1 MRLIAVACGA
11 SVAVSLLFGGTS
23 RGGVAGAIVSLAAL
37 PLLVALLLE
46 PKDWS
51 RGRGAAIALVALA
64 VATPLLQLIPLPP
77 SLWTALPGRMAVV
90 ETYRAADLA
99 LPWAGVTVSAY
110 STQRALFALLAPVA
124 IFLGALACRREE
136 RRALFGLA
144 LIAGA
149 GSALLEFLQIM
160 DGAESALRFY
170 QPSDGAVGV
179 GLFANRNHAA
189 ALLYCTIP
197 IAAAVLD
204 PSRSRRPM
212 LRLAAMA
219 GFYLVIALGLMMT
232 GSRSALIFGGVAF
245 VLTFALLLRESVT
258 ASFGMGRRPVAFA
271 VGGLLLVVGL
281 LAPAFGL
288 DYILERFAAHEV
300 GAGDRATLAR
310 ISFAAAR
317 GFFPFGSGLGTFERV
332 YPLYETREAIAPAI
346 VNHAHDD
353 WLEIAI
359 EAGLPGLV
367 ILMGTL
373 VLFGVCVLRN
383 RREPDT
389 RVRRDRDAAGIVI
402 ALLLAHSLLDYPL
415 RMPALSAIFAVSAAI
430 LFGAFGIDRRRRSV
444 SGHGRM

>member
-11 SVAVSLLFGGTS
+11 AVAASLLFGGTS
-23 RGGVAGAIVSLAAL
+23 RGGVSGAIVSLAAL

-46 PKDWS
+46 PKDWL
-51 RGRGAAIALVALA
+51 RGRGAALALVALA
-64 VATPLLQLIPLPP
+64 VAIALLQLVPLPP
-77 SLWTALPGRMAVV
+77 SLWSALPGRAAVV

-99 LPWAGVTVSAY
+99 LPWAGLTVSAY
-110 STQRALFALLAPVA
+110 ATQRALFALLAPIV

-136 RRALFGLA
+136 RRAMFGLV

-160 DGAESALRFY
+160 DGADSALRFY
-170 QPSDGAVGV
+170 RPSDGAVGV

-197 IAAAVLD
+197 LAAIVLD
-204 PSRSRRPM
+204 PSRGRRPI
-212 LRLAAMA
+212 LRLAALA
-219 GFYLVIALGLMMT
+219 GFYLAILLGLMMT

-245 VLTFALLLRESVT
+245 VLTFALILRQSV
-258 ASFGMGRRPVAFA
+258 AANVVGGGRATAFA
-271 VGGLLLVVGL
+271 AGGLLLTVAL

-288 DYILERFAAHEV
+288 DHILERFVDHTG
-300 GAGDRATLAR
+300 GAGDRASLAR

-332 YPLYETREAIAPAI
+332 YPLFETREAIAPAI

-353 WLEIAI
+353 WLEIII
-359 EAGLPGLV
+359 EAGLPGL
-367 ILMGTL
+367 LLLLGAL

-383 RREPDT
+383 RREPDAGA
-389 RVRRDRDAAGIVI
+389 RRERDAAAIVI

-415 RMPALSAIFAVSAAI
+415 RMPALSAVFAVGAAS
-430 LFGAFGIDRRRRSV
+430 LYGAFGVDRRRRSG
-444 SGHGRM
+444 SGHGRI